1 MSLWTDIFCTVS
13 DLLRLKIQVE
23 AKSLAAKFEDGA
35 KSLHSSM
42 MQLFFWVGMLVFCIA
57 LLAGGVGFIMW
68 GAYALLASTIN
79 PGFAALIVGLIVSLI
94 AIIILGAVKNS
105 IKKSR

>member
-1 MSLWTDIFCTVS
+1 MTDILCTVA

-23 AKSLAAKFEDGA
+23 AKYLAAKFEDGVR
-35 KSLHSSM
+35 SLYICVK
-42 MQLFFWVGMLVFCIA
+42 QLCFFCGILVFCIA

-68 GAYALLASTIN
+68 GAYALLASAIK

-94 AIIILGAVKNS
+94 AITIIGAVKNS
-105 IKKSR
+105 IK